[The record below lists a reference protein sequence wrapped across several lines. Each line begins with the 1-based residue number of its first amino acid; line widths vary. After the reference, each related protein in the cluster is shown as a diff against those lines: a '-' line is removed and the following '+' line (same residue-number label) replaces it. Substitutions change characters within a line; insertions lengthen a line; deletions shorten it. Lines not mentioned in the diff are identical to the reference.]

1 MKFREHHWSMTFL
14 FGWFWNTFY
23 VSSGHCPVTACTIK
37 WKFDAIERDFL
48 VKFFKFLCTIY
59 NVVERQIARTNILA
73 KCTKT
78 AEYDFYSLCTATSQW
93 RKKQGG
99 EATKVRK
106 YQRKTKSTK
115 MTIVFKC
122 KLQHIDCNSQCNK
135 NYFVHKNVNL
145 RQKKRVASREY
156 KTKGHALC
164 PLFLS

>member
-1 MKFREHHWSMTFL
+1 M
-14 FGWFWNTFY
+14 
-23 VSSGHCPVTACTIK
+23 CPQDTVLLLHARSNGNLMPSNVIFS
-37 WKFDAIERDFL
+37 WI
-48 VKFFKFLCTIY
+48 LCTIY
-59 NVVERQIARTNILA
+59 NVVESTMHAQTNSKNKHPCKVHENSRIRFLFIVHCYFTVE
-73 KCTKT
+73 KET
-78 AEYDFYSLCTATSQW
+78 
-93 RKKQGG
+93 RR

-164 PLFLS
+164 PLFFS

>member
-23 VSSGHCPVTACTIK
+23 VSYYCMHDQMEIWCHRTWFSLLNSKNKHPCKVHENSRIRFLFIVHCYFT
-37 WKFDAIERDFL
+37 
-48 VKFFKFLCTIY
+48 
-59 NVVERQIARTNILA
+59 VEKETRR
-73 KCTKT
+73 
-78 AEYDFYSLCTATSQW
+78 
-93 RKKQGG
+93 

-164 PLFLS
+164 PLFFS